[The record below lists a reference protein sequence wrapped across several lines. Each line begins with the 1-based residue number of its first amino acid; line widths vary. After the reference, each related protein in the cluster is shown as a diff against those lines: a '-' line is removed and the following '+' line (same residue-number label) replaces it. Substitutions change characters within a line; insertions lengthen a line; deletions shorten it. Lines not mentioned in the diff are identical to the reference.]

1 MRMMGEYSLDVC
13 ILPNYWLAEQILSE
27 FGLVAYR
34 LDRLDELNKKLKEL
48 SKLEMDIVQ
57 VSEVK
62 KVRKNG
68 ALLDT
73 NDMYVT
79 RLSGMLVIVW
89 FDE

>member
-1 MRMMGEYSLDVC
+1 M
-13 ILPNYWLAEQILSE
+13 
-27 FGLVAYR
+27 AYR

-48 SKLEMDIVQ
+48 SKLEMDIIQ

-68 ALLDT
+68 ALLDA
-73 NDMYVT
+73 NDMHVT
-79 RLSGMLVIVW
+79 RLSGILVIVW